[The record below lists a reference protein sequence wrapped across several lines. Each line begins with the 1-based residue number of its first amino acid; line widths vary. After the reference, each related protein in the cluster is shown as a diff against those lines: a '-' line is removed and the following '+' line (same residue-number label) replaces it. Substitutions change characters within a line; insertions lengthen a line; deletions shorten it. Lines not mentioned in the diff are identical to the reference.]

1 MITIPRIVAYIAAI
15 GAIITEMYVNA
26 WSKKSNINL
35 NKNVMNGR
43 GLSIFSMSRKA
54 YPTKEKQRSETL
66 NRVMA
71 TAFEAI
77 AIALFNL

>member
-1 MITIPRIVAYIAAI
+1 MKWNELPTIIP
-15 GAIITEMYVNA
+15 
-26 WSKKSNINL
+26 S
-35 NKNVMNGR
+35 
-43 GLSIFSMSRKA
+43 A